1 MTPPRDEDGT
11 SDDFAPV
18 IPLRRRQP
26 DAHRPAVTDNL
37 EPDSRG
43 LWDSDAPIPGLPERA
58 SRSEQ
63 PPAPELPARSP
74 QGLDYI
80 DPHAGEAMPH
90 HGSRSPRR
98 PRRRLALAASAAAIL
113 AATAAAL
120 IVAASGGARP
130 HANHPATSRSASTLG
145 PAVAN
150 TRPSRTVT
158 ATHAPSSKP
167 KTGVRSHRAAR
178 RRHRPATH
186 RHAAV
191 STGTR
196 AGSSNAPAGAS
207 LSSVSTSQPPLPVVH
222 TRAPVVNS
230 RTPGSGAAS
239 SCVPGELGC

>member
-1 MTPPRDEDGT
+1 MTPPRGEDGT
-11 SDDFAPV
+11 SDDFATV
-18 IPLRRRQP
+18 IPLRRRQL
-26 DAHRPAVTDNL
+26 DVERPAVTDNL

-58 SRSEQ
+58 PRSEQ
-63 PPAPELPARSP
+63 PPVPELPARSP

-80 DPHAGEAMPH
+80 DPNAGEAMPRH
-90 HGSRSPRR
+90 SSGSPRR
-98 PRRRLALAASAAAIL
+98 LRRRLPLAAIL
-113 AATAAAL
+113 AAAAAGL

-130 HANHPATSRSASTLG
+130 HANHPATSRSASTRG
-145 PAVAN
+145 PAVAD
-150 TRPSRTVT
+150 TRPPRTVT
-158 ATHAPSSKP
+158 TTHATSSKP

-178 RRHRPATH
+178 RSSKAATH

-207 LSSVSTSQPPLPVVH
+207 LSSLSTSQPPLPVVH

>member
-1 MTPPRDEDGT
+1 MTPPRDEDA
-11 SDDFAPV
+11 SCDDFAPV
-18 IPLRRRQP
+18 IPLRRRQLDVEP
-26 DAHRPAVTDNL
+26 PAVTDTL

-80 DPHAGEAMPH
+80 DPNAGEAMPR
-90 HGSRSPRR
+90 HGSGSPRR
-98 PRRRLALAASAAAIL
+98 LRRRLALAVSAAAIL
-113 AATAAAL
+113 AAAAAAL
-120 IVAASGGARP
+120 IVAASGGADT
-130 HANHPATSRSASTLG
+130 HANHPPTSRSAITRG
-145 PAVAN
+145 PAVADA
-150 TRPSRTVT
+150 RPSRTVT
-158 ATHAPSSKP
+158 ATHAPSSES
-167 KTGVRSHRAAR
+167 KTAVRSHRAAR

-186 RHAAV
+186 RRAAV
-191 STGTR
+191 STAVQT
-196 AGSSNAPAGAS
+196 GSSNAPAGAS
-207 LSSVSTSQPPLPVVH
+207 LSSVPLLPVVH

>member
-11 SDDFAPV
+11 SDNFATV
-18 IPLRRRQP
+18 IPLRRRQL
-26 DAHRPAVTDNL
+26 DVETPAVTGTL

-43 LWDSDAPIPGLPERA
+43 LWDSNAPIPGLPERS

-80 DPHAGEAMPH
+80 DPNAGEAIPRH
-90 HGSRSPRR
+90 SSRSRR
-98 PRRRLALAASAAAIL
+98 RLRRRLALAASAAAIL

-120 IVAASGGARP
+120 IVAASWGARP
-130 HANHPATSRSASTLG
+130 HADHPATSRSASTPG
-145 PAVAN
+145 PAVAD
-150 TRPSRTVT
+150 TRPTRTVT
-158 ATHAPSSKP
+158 TTHAPSSKP

-178 RRHRPATH
+178 HRHRPAIH

-191 STGTR
+191 STSTR
-196 AGSSNAPAGAS
+196 AGASNAPVGAS
-207 LSSVSTSQPPLPVVH
+207 LSAVSTAQPPSPLGH
-222 TRAPVVNS
+222 TKAPVVSS

>member
-1 MTPPRDEDGT
+1 MTPPRDEDASCG
-11 SDDFAPV
+11 DFAPV
-18 IPLRRRQP
+18 IPLRRRQL
-26 DAHRPAVTDNL
+26 DVEAAAVTDTL

-74 QGLDYI
+74 QVLDYI
-80 DPHAGEAMPH
+80 DPNAGEAMPRH
-90 HGSRSPRR
+90 SSGSPRR
-98 PRRRLALAASAAAIL
+98 LRRRLALAASAAAIL

-130 HANHPATSRSASTLG
+130 HADHPATSRSTSTPG
-145 PAVAN
+145 PAVAD
-150 TRPSRTVT
+150 TRPTGTVT
-158 ATHAPSSKP
+158 TTHAPSSKP

-178 RRHRPATH
+178 HRHRPATH

-191 STGTR
+191 STSTR
-196 AGSSNAPAGAS
+196 AGASHAPADAS
-207 LSSVSTSQPPLPVVH
+207 LSAVPPLPVVH
-222 TRAPVVNS
+222 TRVPVVNS
-230 RTPGSGAAS
+230 KTPGSGAAS